1 MTMMNAAIAFNEG
14 RRSRQEALDLYTEMQ
29 RLRKT
34 DPRRMGLFMQL
45 STQHPVIGMPFDDF
59 LMCLRMAVQ
68 SNLMVSG
75 RHKTKTYIEMSRG
88 LEHLNGT
95 STTPPHST
103 GKPAL
108 SFWVPLWGHCT
119 CVCTPNFNCATRH
132 PRLPWINKP
141 TIL

>member
-34 DPRRMGLFMQL
+34 DPRRMDLFMQL

-88 LEHLNGT
+88 LEHLDGT
-95 STTPPHST
+95 STKPMPDSTPFDWEASIELLGPFVGALYVRMHAELQLRN
-103 GKPAL
+103 KAPLPAL
-108 SFWVPLWGHCT
+108 DQ
-119 CVCTPNFNCATRH
+119 
-132 PRLPWINKP
+132 
-141 TIL
+141 

>member
-1 MTMMNAAIAFNEG
+1 MTMMHAAIAFNEG
-14 RRSRQEALDLYTEMQ
+14 RRSRQDALDLYTEMQ

-95 STTPPHST
+95 STTPMPNATPFDWEASIELLGPFVGALYVRMHAELQLRNKAPS
-103 GKPAL
+103 PAL
-108 SFWVPLWGHCT
+108 DQ
-119 CVCTPNFNCATRH
+119 
-132 PRLPWINKP
+132 
-141 TIL
+141 